1 LPRKTRRSRR
11 KICNSLHDKPRR
23 VCIAYINQTK
33 GTRCVPYTVG
43 SMDIL
48 SIIGILVS
56 ISALLLGNLLEG
68 GEIGS
73 LVNGPALI
81 IVFGGTLGATLLQF
95 PPLIFIRSMEMFLW
109 IFRPRE
115 MNLEAQISQIV
126 SWSLQVRRKGLLG
139 LESLIDREKDPFV
152 QKGLQLLVDGNEPD
166 TISDILE
173 LDMTAKENRDYQA
186 ARLYEAMGGY
196 APTIGIL
203 GAVMGLIHVM
213 ENLADPA
220 LLGKGI
226 ATAFVA
232 TIYGVASANLI
243 FLPIANKLKA
253 HIFAD
258 NQAREMIA
266 TGIAAIA
273 RNENPKNI
281 ELKLDGYLPIN
292 NKK

>member
-1 LPRKTRRSRR
+1 
-11 KICNSLHDKPRR
+11 
-23 VCIAYINQTK
+23 
-33 GTRCVPYTVG
+33 
-43 SMDIL
+43 MDIL
-48 SIIGILVS
+48 SIIGVLVS
-56 ISALLLGNLLEG
+56 VSALLLGNLLGG

-73 LVNGPALI
+73 LLDGPALI
-81 IVFGGTLGATLLQF
+81 IVFGGTLGAALLQF
-95 PPLIFIRSMEMFLW
+95 PPVIFIRSMEMFLW
-109 IFRPRE
+109 IFRPKK
-115 MNLEAQISQIV
+115 MDLEAKISQIV
-126 SWSLQVRRKGLLG
+126 NWSFLVRKKGLLE
-139 LESLIDREKDPFV
+139 LEIMIEKETDPFV

-166 TISDILE
+166 VINDVLE
-173 LDMTAKENRDYQA
+173 LEMSARENRDYQA

-196 APTIGIL
+196 APTIGII

-213 ENLADPA
+213 ENLADPS

-266 TGIAAIA
+266 AGIAAIA
-273 RNENPKNI
+273 RNEHPRNI
-281 ELKLDGYLPIN
+281 GLKLDGYLPTN
-292 NKK
+292 NKE

>member
-1 LPRKTRRSRR
+1 
-11 KICNSLHDKPRR
+11 
-23 VCIAYINQTK
+23 
-33 GTRCVPYTVG
+33 
-43 SMDIL
+43 MDIL

-56 ISALLLGNLLEG
+56 VGAILLGNLLDG
-68 GEIGS
+68 GAVGS
-73 LVNGPALI
+73 LINGPAFI
-81 IVFGGTLGATLLQF
+81 IVLGGTLGATLLQF
-95 PPLIFIRSMEMFLW
+95 PLAIFIRSLEMLLW
-109 IFRPRE
+109 VIKPGKVNFE
-115 MNLEAQISQIV
+115 VQISRIV
-126 SWSLQVRRKGLLG
+126 SWSLLVRKKGLLA
-139 LESLIDREKDPFV
+139 LDSLIDNEKDPFV
-152 QKGLQLLVDGNEPD
+152 KKGLQLLVDGNEAHI
-166 TISDILE
+166 ISDILE
-173 LDMTAKENRDYQA
+173 LEMITKENRDYQA

-253 HIFAD
+253 HIFTD
-258 NQAREMIA
+258 NQAKEMISV
-266 TGIAAIA
+266 GIIAIA

-281 ELKLDGYLPIN
+281 EYKLDGYLQATH
-292 NKK
+292 KK

>member
-1 LPRKTRRSRR
+1 MMADVRHKVAGYFDRLAGGQQPMARKQGGAR
-11 KICNSLHDKPRR
+11 L
-23 VCIAYINQTK
+23 
-33 GTRCVPYTVG
+33 
-43 SMDIL
+43 MDIL

-56 ISALLLGNLLEG
+56 MGALLLGNLLEG
-68 GEIGS
+68 GAIGS

-81 IVFGGTLGATLLQF
+81 IVFGGTIGATLLQF
-95 PPLIFIRSMEMFLW
+95 PPVIFIRSMEMSLW
-109 IFRPRE
+109 IFRPE
-115 MNLEAQISQIV
+115 NLDLKAKIAQIV
-126 SWSLQVRRKGLLG
+126 SWSFLVRKKGLLG
-139 LESLIDREKDPFV
+139 LEIMIERETDPFV

-166 TISDILE
+166 IISDILE
-173 LDMTAKENRDYQA
+173 LEMGAKENRDYQA

-196 APTIGIL
+196 APTIGII

-253 HIFAD
+253 HIFAG

-266 TGIAAIA
+266 VGIVAIA
-273 RNENPKNI
+273 RNENPRNI
-281 ELKLDGYLPIN
+281 EIKLDGYLPVN

>member
-1 LPRKTRRSRR
+1 
-11 KICNSLHDKPRR
+11 
-23 VCIAYINQTK
+23 
-33 GTRCVPYTVG
+33 
-43 SMDIL
+43 MDIL
-48 SIIGILVS
+48 SIIGVMVS
-56 ISALLLGNLLEG
+56 FSAILLGNLLDG
-68 GEIGS
+68 GAIGS

-95 PPLIFIRSMEMFLW
+95 PLVVFIRSLEMLLW
-109 IFRPRE
+109 IFKPK
-115 MNLEAQISQIV
+115 NTNFKTQISRIV
-126 SWSLQVRRKGLLG
+126 SWSLLVRKKGLLA
-139 LESLIDREKDPFV
+139 LDDLIDIERDPFV
-152 QKGLQLLVDGNEPD
+152 QKGLQLLVDGNEAH
-166 TISDILE
+166 IINDILE
-173 LDMTAKENRDYQA
+173 LEMTTKENRDYQA

-253 HIFAD
+253 HVFAD

-266 TGIAAIA
+266 VGITAIA

-281 ELKLDGYLPIN
+281 EFKLDGYLQTN